1 MFQSSNRV
9 QEAVERLERGAPT
22 ALESELSGPS
32 DSPAAPSDPPAGPSD
47 SPGFSRRAFI
57 RRTAVTG
64 VAASTVGTVLAA
76 CGGGGSSSS
85 AASGGSEAVF
95 GKHPTYK
102 FVIVNHV
109 TTNPFFVP
117 TQYGAADACK
127 LFGCS
132 YQWTGSENSNV
143 NEMVNAVNSAVTSGA
158 DGIAVSLIDLKAFN
172 QPVQAALSAGI
183 PVVAYNADAEG
194 NARLAYIGQ
203 DLKKAGEEMGKRI
216 VSLVPSGDVALF
228 IATPGAANIQPRIDG
243 ALKAIKESGK
253 PITTHTI
260 ATGAAVPGELST
272 IDAYWVGH
280 ESTKGLFAVDGGST
294 QSVAQV
300 MQKYGLPGKGVKAG
314 GFDLT
319 EVTQKLLAAG
329 QINFTIDQQPYLQG
343 FIPIQQLF
351 MYKVSGTLTGM
362 ADTNTGLKF
371 LDKTTVVPYN
381 KTKTRYEG
389 TSSSVVVVSA

>member
-1 MFQSSNRV
+1 MPETDEV
-9 QEAVERLERGAPT
+9 DELVERWDYADGA
-22 ALESELSGPS
+22 LVEQ
-32 DSPAAPSDPPAGPSD
+32 
-47 SPGFSRRAFI
+47 PGFDRRAFL
-57 RRTAVTG
+57 RRTALTG
-64 VAASTVGTVLAA
+64 LAAGSASTILAA
-76 CGGGGSSSS
+76 CGGGGSSGSS
-85 AASGGSEAVF
+85 AASGGGSAEVF
-95 GKHPTYK
+95 GSHPAYK

-117 TQYGAADACK
+117 TQYGASDACK
-127 LFGCS
+127 LLGCS

-143 NEMVNAVNSAVTSGA
+143 NEMVNALNTAVTSGV
-158 DGIAVSLIDLKAFN
+158 DGIAVALIDLHAFN
-172 QPVQAALSAGI
+172 QPVRAAISAGI
-183 PVVAYNADAEG
+183 PVVAYNADAAG
-194 NARLAYIGQ
+194 NARYAYIGQ
-203 DLKKAGEEMGKRI
+203 DLMKAGEEMGERI

-243 ALKAIKESGK
+243 AIKAIKASGK

-280 ESTKGLFAVDGGST
+280 KETKGLFAVDGGST
-294 QSVAQV
+294 QSTAQV

-319 EVTQKLLAAG
+319 EVTQQLLAAG

-343 FIPIQQLF
+343 FLQILQLF
-351 MYKVSGTLTGM
+351 MYKVSGTLTGF
-362 ADTNTGLKF
+362 AETNTGLKF

-389 TSSSVVVVSA
+389 TSSAVKAVA

>member
-1 MFQSSNRV
+1 MSKTEQV
-9 QEAVERLERGAPT
+9 DELTELLER
-22 ALESELSGPS
+22 SEIGQRGL
-32 DSPAAPSDPPAGPSD
+32 D
-47 SPGFSRRAFI
+47 RRAFL
-57 RRTAVTG
+57 RRTALTG
-64 VAASTVGTVLAA
+64 IAAGSASSILAA
-76 CGGGGSSSS
+76 CGKGGGSS
-85 AASGGSEAVF
+85 AAAGSGSEAVF
-95 GKHPTYK
+95 GSHPNYK
-102 FVIVNHV
+102 FVFVNHV

-158 DGIAVSLIDLKAFN
+158 SGIAVSLIDLHAFN
-172 QPVQAALSAGI
+172 QPVQAAISAGI

-194 NARLAYIGQ
+194 NAREAYIGQ
-203 DLKKAGEEMGKRI
+203 DLMKAGEKMGERI
-216 VSLVPSGDVALF
+216 VELVPSGDVALF

-243 ALKAIKESGK
+243 AIKAIKASGK

-260 ATGAAVPGELST
+260 ATGAAVPAELST

-280 ESTKGLFAVDGGST
+280 TNTKGLFAVDGGST

-319 EVTQKLLAAG
+319 EVTQQLLAAG
-329 QINFTIDQQPYLQG
+329 QIDFTIDQQPYLQG
-343 FIPIQQLF
+343 FLPVQQLF
-351 MYKVSGTLTGM
+351 LFKVSGSLTGF

-371 LDKTTVVPYN
+371 LDKTTVIPYN

-389 TSSSVVVVSA
+389 TSSEVKVVAAA